1 MSFYRHHQLQASGE
15 GRLSE
20 LQARLQVAQF
30 ERERV
35 AMSTEEITQQ
45 LSTVQL
51 EKEKLQKKVYIVIY
65 STLRVKFF
73 LFFITLLIIWL
84 KMCKIEHCC

>member
-1 MSFYRHHQLQASGE
+1 MVSMHSLVEGIVPRTLCMHRHHELQAANE
-15 GRLSE
+15 GRVSE

-35 AMSTEEITQQ
+35 AMAAEEATKQ

-51 EKEKLQKKVYIVIY
+51 EKEKLQKKVCVCV
-65 STLRVKFF
+65 RVCVC
-73 LFFITLLIIWL
+73 L
-84 KMCKIEHCC
+84 